1 MSGRWMRLD
10 NAALIFPAVRRQ
22 EWNNVFRES
31 VTLTEPVDPQLLQRA
46 VEDLQPR
53 FPSLFVRLRT
63 GAFWYYLEEVAAPPK
78 VRQDYAYPLAHMM
91 TTQSSA
97 VMEIFSPTF
106 SKSPKTTS
114 SAAG

>member
-1 MSGRWMRLD
+1 MGQEFVGTLLQKTQRVKLRCETVELPACKAAELFPPAPD
-10 NAALIFPAVRRQ
+10 REGAALY
-22 EWNNVFRES
+22 
-31 VTLTEPVDPQLLQRA
+31 LHGGGYCCG
-46 VEDLQPR
+46 DL
-53 FPSLFVRLRT
+53 
-63 GAFWYYLEEVAAPPK
+63 A
-78 VRQDYAYPLAHMM
+78 YAKGFGSMM